1 MELIRYWHYTGGYHN
16 IVDLYQH
23 SLDAVEIRK
32 TKPQDL
38 INLMKKVAWFL
49 YQMGQNRPAQQIL
62 VRH

>member
-49 YQMGQNRPAQQIL
+49 YQMG
-62 VRH
+62 